1 MVKKKKK
8 RKLWLQISV
17 SEFFE
22 LHQLFLEAN
31 YRVLVNEPVRKN
43 VKYRLAATSLLSKGN
58 LSLVPDEIAVTAT
71 SW

>member
-1 MVKKKKK
+1 MVTV
-8 RKLWLQISV
+8 SV

-31 YRVLVNEPVRKN
+31 YLVLVNEPVRKN